1 MKKIIVF
8 LIGIVLI
15 SVFAG
20 CSLKEMAIR
29 TVADSLTGDTG
40 DVFTG
45 DNDPDLIEDSL
56 PFALKLYEALLEK
69 TPDHQGLILTTGS
82 GYVMYANAFLQSKAL
97 MLPLE
102 EYEAKVR
109 LKKRAVNLYIRGR
122 DILLQGL
129 DRKYPGISASR
140 DDDTTKEILEAAC
153 AEDTALLYW
162 SAAGWMGAYS
172 LDPFTPEI
180 AAGITKAVLMIKR
193 AYELDP
199 DFSNGAIHDLLIQ
212 YYASF
217 PMEKDLQ
224 KAKYHFEAAV
234 EISGGVLASPY
245 VSYAT
250 SVSIQQQDA
259 EEFIGLL
266 ETALDIEV
274 DKAPDSRLAN
284 IISQR
289 KAAWYL
295 ENIENFFLLD
305 SEDGGE

>member
-1 MKKIIVF
+1 MKKVVAI
-8 LIGIVLI
+8 LIGFVA
-15 SVFAG
+15 VFVCAG

-102 EYEAKVR
+102 EYETKVH

-122 DILLQGL
+122 DILLEGL
-129 DRKYPGISASR
+129 ERNHPGIAASK
-140 DDDTTKEILEAAC
+140 DDDTTREILLGVGV
-153 AEDTALLYW
+153 EDTALLYW
-162 SAAGWMGAYS
+162 AAAGWMGAYS
-172 LDPFTPEI
+172 LDPFTPET

-224 KAKYHFEAAV
+224 KAKHHFKAAV
-234 EISGGVLASPY
+234 EISGGLLASPY

-250 SVSIQQQDA
+250 SVSIQKQDA
-259 EEFIGLL
+259 EEFVDLL
-266 ETALDIEV
+266 ETALDIDV

-289 KAAWYL
+289 KAQWYL